1 MRKLCIPLACLV
13 VTLVVA
19 GCGGGDD
26 NGSTTSPS
34 GTSKPAAGAKKG
46 GTLTVMNI
54 GDVDSLDPAYWYYQ
68 TDYQLLAETTQ
79 RGLYG
84 WEADKTQPSPDL
96 AEGMPELNGD
106 TATIHIK
113 KGIKYS
119 PPYSKEV
126 QAEDFK
132 YAIERCFNP
141 KFGNGYA
148 GSYLSDIQGYDE
160 VSGGKSE
167 TASGIT
173 ATDPYTL
180 TVKYKNP
187 EGMGVLAQ
195 ALALPCGVPIPKA
208 YAAKYD
214 ASKNPTYGQ
223 HQLFLG
229 PYMIQ
234 NDGKGNLT
242 GYQPAKRIVLV
253 RNPTWDKKSDYRP
266 AYLDKIIVDE
276 GNDESV
282 ASRRILQGESM
293 INGDYAAPPPDI
305 LKQALSRYKDQVSV
319 TPSQGNRYM
328 AMNTRKAP
336 LDNVNVRRAILA
348 ATDKTSLR
356 LLRGGP
362 VIGNLATHFIPP
374 GISGFDEAGGLKG
387 PGSDFASNPTANLD
401 IAKKYMKAAKEDGVQ
416 GISAD
421 GRFSGRV
428 FLMVGDNQGP
438 AQKAAEAFKEQ
449 LSKLGFNIKLREVP
463 HEIMYSKYCQVPK
476 NQPDFCPSMGWGKDF
491 FDGQSMI
498 DPIYN
503 SKNIADSGNANSSLV
518 DDPKVDQMIAATK
531 KETDPAAR
539 AKGWGDI
546 DKYVTDQ
553 AYYDVWLWDNQVN
566 IASKNVN
573 VVLNKF
579 NTSADLTY
587 TSIK

>member
-1 MRKLCIPLACLV
+1 MRKLWIPVACLLV
-13 VTLVVA
+13 ALVVA
-19 GCGGGDD
+19 GCGGG
-26 NGSTTSPS
+26 GSSTKSSTS
-34 GTSKPAAGAKKG
+34 GTTKPAAGAKKG

-54 GDVDSLDPAYWYYQ
+54 SDVDSLDPAYWYYQ

-96 AEGMPELNGD
+96 AEGMPELSGD
-106 TATIHIK
+106 TATIKIK

-119 PPYSKEV
+119 PPYGKEV
-126 QAEDFK
+126 QAADFK
-132 YAIERCFNP
+132 YALERCFDP

-148 GSYLSDIQGYDE
+148 GAYLSDIQGYDE
-160 VSGGKSE
+160 VSGQKQKE
-167 TASGIT
+167 ASGIT
-173 ATDPYTL
+173 APDPYTL
-180 TVKYKNP
+180 VIKYKNP

-195 ALALPCGVPIPKA
+195 ALALPCGVPVPKA

-214 ASKNPTYGQ
+214 APKQPTYGN
-223 HQLFLG
+223 HQVFLG

-253 RNPTWDKKSDYRP
+253 RNPDWDKKSDYRP

-276 GNDESV
+276 GNDEAV
-282 ASRRILQGESM
+282 ASRRILQGQSM
-293 INGDYAAPPPDI
+293 VNGDYAAPPPDI
-305 LKQALSRYKDQVSV
+305 LKSALTNNKDQVSV

-328 AMNTRKAP
+328 SMNTRKPP
-336 LDNVNVRRAILA
+336 LDDVNVRRAVLA
-348 ATDKTSLR
+348 ATDRTALR

-374 GISGFDEAGGLKG
+374 GISGFDESGGLKG
-387 PGSDFASNPTANLD
+387 PGYDFTTNPAADLEV
-401 IAKKYMKAAKEDGVQ
+401 AAKYMKAAGFK
-416 GISAD
+416 
-421 GRFSGRV
+421 SGKYEGGKT

-438 AQKAAEAFKEQ
+438 AQKGAEAFKEQ
-449 LSKLGFNIKLREVP
+449 LSKLGFKIKLREVP

-498 DPIYN
+498 DPIFN
-503 SKNIADSGNANSSLV
+503 SKNIAPSGNANSSLV
-518 DDPKVDQMIAATK
+518 DDPKVDQMIEATK
-531 KETDPAAR
+531 KETDPAKR
-539 AKGWGDI
+539 AAGWGEL

-587 TSIK
+587 SSLK